1 MANIFDA
8 TNAPETEPLEIVAGD
23 FVQWKD
29 SILPADYPIADYSLV
44 YVARSV
50 TGSDEFQVTATT
62 ANGYYLLTIL
72 SATTAALPPG
82 LYRWQ
87 KEIIKTSTSQR
98 VVIKRGEFKVVVDLD
113 VSGVDSRSH
122 AEIMVTK
129 IESILAG
136 KADSDVQ
143 SYSVAGRSL
152 TKMSFQELLD
162 ARNFYR
168 SEVMR
173 EKAKE
178 DAKNG
183 RQGASTVKVRF

>member
-29 SILPADYPIADYSLV
+29 SSITSDYPVASYSLV
-44 YVARSV
+44 YTARSV
-50 TGSDEFQVTATT
+50 TGGDEFQVTATT
-62 ANGYYLLTIL
+62 SDGYYLLTLL
-72 SATTAALPPG
+72 SATTAGLPPG
-82 LYRWQ
+82 VYRWQ
-87 KEIIKTSTSQR
+87 KEIVKTSTSQR
-98 VVIKRGEFKVVVDLD
+98 VVIKRGEFKVLADLD
-113 VSGVDSRSH
+113 VSGIDSRSH

-162 ARNFYR
+162 ARNFYK

-183 RQGASTVKVRF
+183 RKGASTVKVRF

>member
-8 TNAPETEPLEIVAGD
+8 SNAPEVEPLEIVAGD

-29 SILPADYPIADYSLV
+29 TILTSDYPVASYSLV
-44 YVARSV
+44 YVARNV
-50 TGSDEFQVTATT
+50 ITNDEFQVTATT
-62 ANGYYLLTIL
+62 NDGYYLLTIL

-82 LYRWQ
+82 VYRWQ
-87 KEIIKTSTSQR
+87 KEIVKTATSQR
-98 VVIKRGEFKVVVDLD
+98 VVIKRGEFKVLADLD
-113 VSGVDSRSH
+113 VAGIDARSH
-122 AEIMVTK
+122 SEIMLAK
-129 IESILAG
+129 IESILVG

-162 ARNFYR
+162 ARNFYK

>member
-29 SILPADYPIADYSLV
+29 SILPADYPVASYSVV
-44 YVARSV
+44 YTARSV
-50 TGSDEFQVTATT
+50 TGNDEFQVTATT
-62 ANGYYLLTIL
+62 ADGYYLLTLL

-82 LYRWQ
+82 IYRWQ
-87 KEIIKTSTSQR
+87 KEIVKTSTSQR
-98 VVIKRGEFKVVVDLD
+98 VVIKRGEFKILADLD
-113 VSGVDSRSH
+113 VSGIDSRSH

-162 ARNFYR
+162 ARNFYK

-183 RQGASTVKVRF
+183 RQSASTVKVRF

>member
-1 MANIFDA
+1 MMNIFSVD
-8 TNAPETEPLEIVAGD
+8 NAPQIEPTEIVAGD

-29 SILPADYPIADYSLV
+29 VNLSSDYPTSAYTLIYT
-44 YVARSV
+44 ARSTNGV
-50 TGSDEFQVTATT
+50 DEFSVTATGNLGFYLITINST
-62 ANGYYLLTIL
+62 A
-72 SATTAALPPG
+72 SAGFTPG
-82 LYRWQ
+82 TYRWQ
-87 KEIIKTSTSQR
+87 KEIVENSSSQR
-98 VVIKRGEFKVVVDLD
+98 AVIKRGEFKVVADLD
-113 VSGVDSRSH
+113 VPGADLRSH
-122 AEIMVTK
+122 AEIMLTK

-162 ARNFYR
+162 ARNFYK

-173 EKAKE
+173 DKAKE

-183 RQGASTVKVRF
+183 RTGSATIKVRF

>member
-29 SILPADYPIADYSLV
+29 SVLTADYPVASYSLV

-50 TGSDEFQVTATT
+50 VTNDEFQVTATT
-62 ANGYYLLTIL
+62 NDGYYLLTIL

-82 LYRWQ
+82 IYRWQ
-87 KEIIKTSTSQR
+87 KEIVKTSNSQR
-98 VVIKRGEFKVVVDLD
+98 VVIKRGEFKVLADLD
-113 VSGVDSRSH
+113 VAGIDSRSH
-122 AEIMVTK
+122 SEIMLAK
-129 IESILAG
+129 IESVLVG

-162 ARNFYR
+162 ARNFYK
-168 SEVMR
+168 SEVIR

>member
-29 SILPADYPIADYSLV
+29 SILPADYPVASYSLV
-44 YVARSV
+44 YTARSV

-62 ANGYYLLTIL
+62 ANGYYLLTLL

-82 LYRWQ
+82 IYRWQ
-87 KEIIKTSTSQR
+87 KEIIKTSDSQR
-98 VVIKRGEFKVVVDLD
+98 VVIKRGEFKVLVDLD

-162 ARNFYR
+162 ARNFYK

-178 DAKNG
+178 DARNG